1 MPIFYFQVFRYL
13 LGFAFPLFGQ
23 QMFKALGMGGGN
35 SLLGGLAII
44 LGIPL

>member
-1 MPIFYFQVFRYL
+1 MFYFQVFRNL
-13 LGFAFPLFGQ
+13 LGFAFPLFGK